1 MDGAFPSDV
10 PGVVSLDEVGVAG
23 LQLVDPRSLDWT
35 TVSRT
40 AFLLHQRL
48 RYEYPS
54 PIHDLAHRLMV
65 VPPERHGNQRMVL
78 HRVDVSGAA
87 ASTTS
92 RLDGFG
98 NHVVD
103 VDASEV
109 ASAIEFE
116 AWVVVERC
124 AGWGPTRLAASTLE
138 DRRLLE
144 PSRLTGPD
152 GALTEVARQL
162 QLEALGGDDGALGLA
177 LRINAWVHQAMRYA
191 HGFTD
196 VHTTAAGALAGGQ
209 GVCQDYAH
217 VMLALCRLCGLP
229 ARYVSGHLLGEGGT
243 HAWVEVLVPV
253 AGEPDLAEA
262 VALDPTHGRT
272 AGLTYLTVAVGRDYL
287 DVAPTSGSFRA
298 SCRGQLSAHKRVGVT
313 DVEFALAS

>member
-1 MDGAFPSDV
+1 
-10 PGVVSLDEVGVAG
+10 
-23 LQLVDPRSLDWT
+23 
-35 TVSRT
+35 
-40 AFLLHQRL
+40 
-48 RYEYPS
+48 
-54 PIHDLAHRLMV
+54 MV

-78 HRVDVSGAA
+78 HRVDVTGAA
-87 ASTTS
+87 ASTRS

-103 VDASEV
+103 VDAPEV
-109 ASAIEFE
+109 AEAIEFE

-124 AGWGPTRLAASTLE
+124 ARWGPTRLPASALE

-144 PSRLTGPD
+144 PSVLTGPD
-152 GALTEVARQL
+152 PALSEVARQL
-162 QLEALGGDDGALGLA
+162 QADALGADGGALDLA
-177 LRINAWVHQAMRYA
+177 LRINAWVHDTMRYA
-191 HGFTD
+191 HGATD
-196 VHTTAAGALAGGQ
+196 VHTTAAAALAGGQ

-217 VMLALCRLCGLP
+217 VMLALCRLCSLP

-253 AGEPDLAEA
+253 AGEPALAEA
-262 VALDPTHGRT
+262 VPLDPTHGRK

-298 SCRGQLSAHKRVGVT
+298 SCGGQLSAHKRVGVT